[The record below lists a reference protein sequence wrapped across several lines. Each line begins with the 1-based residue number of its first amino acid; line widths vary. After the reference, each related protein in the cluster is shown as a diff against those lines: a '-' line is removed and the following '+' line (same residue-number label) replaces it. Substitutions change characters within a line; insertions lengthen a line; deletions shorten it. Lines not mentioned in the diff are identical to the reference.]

1 MGHIGCAEY
10 FFLVF
15 SYCENKS
22 NPEGQGYVLLAP
34 SEETCPGSREGIATH
49 AVVAVCARD
58 MSVGA
63 VISEADS
70 AYVEVL

>member
-1 MGHIGCAEY
+1 M
-10 FFLVF
+10 
-15 SYCENKS
+15 SCE
-22 NPEGQGYVLLAP
+22 A
-34 SEETCPGSREGIATH
+34 I